1 MNFSS
6 DNAAG
11 VSPEIMAA
19 LDAANRGPANA
30 YGADEISRRL
40 DGLFATLFER
50 EVAVFPVATGTAANA
65 LALACL
71 TPPWGV
77 VYCHAEAHVEVDECG
92 APEFYSGG
100 AKLCL
105 LPGADAKLDADAL
118 EAALAA
124 APKGVEHHAQPAA
137 VTITQAS
144 EAGAVWRPEEIA
156 RIAGIARRHG
166 VALHMD
172 GARFANAAA
181 ALGLSPAALTW
192 RAGVDAL
199 SFGATKNGA
208 MAAEAVL
215 FFDPARA
222 AEFRYRRKRAG
233 HLFSKMR
240 FLSAQLE
247 AYLKDGLWLR
257 NAAHANACARRLADG
272 LAGLPGAR
280 LVHPC
285 EANEAFVAL
294 PEAVIARLKKAG
306 AGFHRWGG
314 AASPVV
320 RFVCAFDTPAADV
333 DRLLALAASA

>member
-19 LDAANRGPANA
+19 LEAANRGPANA

-40 DGLFATLFER
+40 DGLFADLFER

-100 AKLCL
+100 AKLSL

-144 EAGAVWRPEEIA
+144 EAGAAWRPDEIA
-156 RIAGIARRHG
+156 RIGAIAKRHG

-181 ALGLSPAALTW
+181 FLGLSPAALTW
-192 RAGVDAL
+192 RSGVDVL

-208 MAAEAVL
+208 MAAEAVV

-233 HLFSKMR
+233 HLFSKLR

-247 AYLKDGLWLR
+247 AYLTDGLWLR
-257 NAAHANACARRLADG
+257 NARRANACARRLADG
-272 LAGLPGAR
+272 LARLPGAR
-280 LVHPC
+280 LAHPC
-285 EANEAFVAL
+285 EANEVFAEL
-294 PEAVIARLKKAG
+294 PEATIARLAKAG

-314 AASPVV
+314 PTSPVV
-320 RFVCAFDTPAADV
+320 RFVCAFDTPDADI
-333 DRLLALAASA
+333 DALLALAASA